1 MSSFLARF
9 RNLCEAKYPL
19 SAPGNLRV
27 SPQGLLASPTL
38 PSPVCRA
45 LICLLLC
52 SNTRI
57 FPEFA
62 NAIEKDPLSLVLA
75 LVVGSWRRM
84 GDVSSQMPRL
94 ALTPLVTSSEP
105 TALCALGLHP

>member
-19 SAPGNLRV
+19 SAPGNLSV
-27 SPQGLLASPTL
+27 SPQGLPL
-38 PSPVCRA
+38 PLCPHLCRA

-84 GDVSSQMPRL
+84 GDVSS
-94 ALTPLVTSSEP
+94 LTPLVTSSEP